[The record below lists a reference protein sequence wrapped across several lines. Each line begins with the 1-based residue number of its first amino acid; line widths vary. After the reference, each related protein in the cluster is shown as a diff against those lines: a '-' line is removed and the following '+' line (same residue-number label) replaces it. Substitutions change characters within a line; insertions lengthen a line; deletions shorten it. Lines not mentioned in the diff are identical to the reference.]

1 MFRTLRNRLILSQVI
16 PLLVILPLMGGALVY
31 TLERQFLIPQLAKNL
46 LGDARMLAEIS
57 SAEFELWGDPVLF
70 KNMVRRVQLDPD
82 ITVMFF
88 SSDGRLLFSSDAADA
103 PRLGERFSLAGLESV
118 QAGQELAL
126 TNYSIL
132 RLRNVR
138 VDVLEPVVDASLS
151 VIGFVRVTYRVASVY
166 ESFGKVR
173 TLVLGVMAL
182 GLVVSVVLGTWLAIS
197 ISRPVRRV
205 TQAIYNL
212 AADQRREPLP
222 VTGPE
227 ELRSQVQAVNFLVE
241 QLHSLEQARRQLL
254 ANLVHELGR
263 PLGALR
269 SAIHALSRGA
279 SQDAQLLSDLT
290 RGMDNETTAMQRL
303 LDDLANLYDQELGRL
318 ELDRQPVVPAEWL
331 PGVLQPW
338 EAAAR
343 EKRLDWQVDIPPG
356 LGAFSADPL
365 RLSQVIGNLLN
376 NAIQYT
382 PPGGMVTV
390 TAGASQAEFWL
401 RVRDTG
407 PGIPPE
413 EAERVF
419 LPFYRGNQG
428 RRQGRGQGREIKQ
441 GMGLG
446 LSIARDLAIAHGGR
460 LELDSTP
467 SAGSTFT
474 LSLPI
479 AERV

>member
-16 PLLVILPLMGGALVY
+16 PLLVILPLMGGALVF

-70 KNMVRRVQLDPD
+70 RNMVRRVQLDPD

-88 SSDGRLLFSSDAADA
+88 STDGRLLFSSDAADLSH
-103 PRLGERFSLAGLESV
+103 LGERFSLAGLESV
-118 QAGQELAL
+118 QAGQDIAL

-138 VDVLEPVVDASLS
+138 VDVYEPVVDASQS
-151 VIGFVRVTYRVASVY
+151 VIGIVRVTYRVASVY

-173 TLVLGVMAL
+173 TLVLGVMVL
-182 GLVVSVVLGTWLAIS
+182 GLVVSVLLGTWLAIS
-197 ISRPVRRV
+197 ISRPVQRV

-212 AADQRREPLP
+212 ATDQRREPLP
-222 VTGPE
+222 LTGPE
-227 ELRSQVQAVNFLVE
+227 ELRSQIQAVNFLVE

-269 SAIHALSRGA
+269 SAIHALSKGA

-290 RGMDNETTAMQRL
+290 LGMDIETNSMQRL
-303 LDDLANLYDQELGRL
+303 LNDLANLYDQELGRL
-318 ELDRQPVVPAEWL
+318 ELDCQPVTPGEWL

-343 EKRLDWQVDIPPG
+343 EKHLNWQVDIPPG
-356 LGAFSADPL
+356 LETFSADPL
-365 RLSQVIGNLLN
+365 RLTQVIGNLLN

-382 PPGGMVTV
+382 PPGGSVAV
-390 TAGASQAEFWL
+390 SAGVSQGEFWL
-401 RVRDTG
+401 RVHDTG
-407 PGIPPE
+407 PGIPPAE
-413 EAERVF
+413 QERVF
-419 LPFYRGNQG
+419 LPFYRGDQG
-428 RRQGRGQGREIKQ
+428 KRIKQ

-460 LELDSTP
+460 LELDSAP
-467 SAGSTFT
+467 GAGSTFT
-474 LSLPI
+474 LSIPI
-479 AERV
+479 AECT

>member
-1 MFRTLRNRLILSQVI
+1 MFRTLRNRLIISQVI
-16 PLLVILPLMGGALVY
+16 PILVILPLMGAALVY

-46 LGDARMLAEIS
+46 LGDARMMAEIS
-57 SAEFELWGDPVLF
+57 SVELELWGDPVLF
-70 KNMVRRVQLDPD
+70 KNMVRRLQLDPD
-82 ITVMFF
+82 IAVMFF
-88 SSDGRLLFSSDAADA
+88 STDGRLLFSSDAADLT
-103 PRLGERFSLAGLESV
+103 RLGERFSLTGLEKV
-118 QAGQELAL
+118 QAGQEVAL
-126 TNYSIL
+126 YNYSIL

-138 VDVLEPVVDASLS
+138 VDVMEPVVDASMS
-151 VIGFVRVTYRVASVY
+151 VIGIVRVTYRVASVY

-212 AADQRREPLP
+212 ATDQRREPLL

-279 SQDAQLLSDLT
+279 SQDPQLLSDLT
-290 RGMDNETTAMQRL
+290 LGMDVETQAMQRL

-318 ELDRQPVVPAEWL
+318 ELALQTLSPAEWL
-331 PGVLQPW
+331 PGVLLPW

-343 EKRLDWQVDIPPG
+343 EKHLDWQINIPPD
-356 LGAFSADPL
+356 LPSFSADPL
-365 RLSQVIGNLLN
+365 RLAQVIGNLVN
-376 NAIQYT
+376 NAIHYT
-382 PPGGMVTV
+382 PPGGAVTV
-390 TAGASQAEFWL
+390 TASASQGEFRL
-401 RVRDTG
+401 IVRDTG

-413 EAERVF
+413 EHERVF
-419 LPFYRGNQG
+419 LPFYRGDQG
-428 RRQGRGQGREIKQ
+428 KRIKQ

-460 LELDSTP
+460 LELDSAP
-467 SAGSTFT
+467 GAGSAFTF
-474 LSLPI
+474 SIPI
-479 AERV
+479 TEST